1 MARQRRVRSPGR
13 CQEIAGQRP
22 QRQRPRGPL
31 ARARGLTRRCSR
43 GRGAK
48 SHMPN
53 ICTRSGA
60 ATLSRCCLLLRF
72 RVLVPSARLVS
83 PDLPHGT
90 CPLKREGRPP
100 GPAGYV
106 KPEVSLR
113 AFGQQPRLEG
123 SRSYRDVRVTERG
136 AKATALRRVCL
147 RRRNGRLRCIAGRG
161 RPAQQHARLECG
173 RAVVGDEPRAEFRV
187 NVAGTACDKR
197 IADRSS

>member
-1 MARQRRVRSPGR
+1 VSGNRWPATPTSTPSRS
-13 CQEIAGQRP
+13 AGSREGSDQAL
-22 QRQRPRGPL
+22 L
-31 ARARGLTRRCSR
+31 ARARRQIAHAEYLHAFRRGHSV
-43 GRGAK
+43 A
-48 SHMPN
+48 
-53 ICTRSGA
+53 
-60 ATLSRCCLLLRF
+60 LLLAAPISCSCPLGTT
-72 RVLVPSARLVS
+72 RVPGMS
-83 PDLPHGT
+83 LPHGT